1 MSEAAGTALARGGL
15 RRGAFVAVVVLAV
28 LGLLA
33 ILGWRVAASEARKS
47 VSVAWTGPV
56 TCEGTTVEPTGRGD
70 GEGSSPAIRLRE
82 GMRCSLP
89 VRVTNE
95 GRVDVKVTRVRLPF
109 MGPEASAAVQVR
121 TLEGQSWLRPDSTD
135 AVFRLQEWLEP
146 GDSYDFVVDFE
157 FRAPPEGCSG
167 PGGVLWVGDMPKVTV
182 RALGRPGVRSAEETL
197 GFRGTR
203 ESSCTR

>member
-1 MSEAAGTALARGGL
+1 MSEAAGTGLTRGGL
-15 RRGAFVAVVVLAV
+15 RRIAVVAVVVLAV

-33 ILGWRVAASEARKS
+33 VLGWRVAASEARKS
-47 VSVAWTGPV
+47 VGVTWNGPV
-56 TCEGTTVEPTGRGD
+56 TCVGTNVEPYRSD
-70 GEGSSPAIRLRE
+70 GSEAYPAIHLRE

-95 GRVDVKVTRVRLPF
+95 GRVDVKVMRVRLPL
-109 MGPEASAAVQVR
+109 MGPQANAAVQVR
-121 TLEGQSWLRPDSTD
+121 TLEGQSWLRPSSTD
-135 AVFRLQEWLEP
+135 AVFGLQEWLEP
-146 GDSYDFVVDFE
+146 GDTYDFRVEFE

-167 PGGVLWVGDMPKVTV
+167 PGGVMWVRGMPKVIV

-203 ESSCTR
+203 ESGCAG